1 MDFSFRSILELAQF
15 SMQSPRAAARSLLAM
30 NLPNNARWILFFLS
44 VIASALASYVGF
56 QLLPPD
62 AQVFWENAMSRPLQ
76 NVVIQAA
83 FWLLTVV
90 GLHRLGRWGARQGS
104 FADTLLLV
112 SWWQI
117 VFFGLQA
124 AQILAL
130 LIFPIVGDLM
140 GLVSLVLV
148 LWLLTQ
154 FVIELH
160 GFQYFWRVLP
170 GVIGAFVLAGVAL
183 ILILAVLVFVF
194 TGRF

>member
-1 MDFSFRSILELAQF
+1 MDFSLRSIFELARF
-15 SMQSPRAAARSLLAM
+15 SVLSPRAAARRLMDM
-30 NLPNNARWILFFLS
+30 NLPNNARWILFCLS
-44 VIASALASYVGF
+44 VIASALASYAGF

-62 AQVFWENAMSRPLQ
+62 AQVFWESAMSRPLQ

-83 FWLLTVV
+83 FWLLTVL

-130 LIFPIVGDLM
+130 LIVPIIGDLM

-170 GVIGAFVLAGVAL
+170 GVIGAFLLAGMAL

-194 TGRF
+194 TGRV